1 MPVATKKP
9 ESTAYPSHLPVGD
22 VVKDREIYKT
32 ATADMAVMPPE
43 SLVLYMEG
51 MPWSVDYYSQ
61 LLDAHDNVREIDVSA
76 NASLQQY
83 SKLLGVELRVQ
94 SELSQDYDESTGRNN
109 VTGSAIAIGFIPN
122 HFDYFVTDVG
132 TQGQGLFMV
141 TSSTRKTYNNESVY
155 EISYVLIGY
164 TETDTA
170 MDRYQALEA
179 RAVKKF
185 HFHKERIEVGL
196 PGFLT
201 TNEHGTVK
209 DLMKEY
215 RSMAQN
221 YIAYFI
227 SHSDRLLT
235 VPDPEHLYDSRMA
248 VFVASIIDHDM
259 VPDIAGMNTNSHDR
273 NPYLTLNSILTMI
286 LKRDIGQMKS
296 VCKKVSRVPRAFF
309 RQNSFM
315 ISTNCWA
322 VESYVMPNISEA
334 NALFPHLARMPTTP
348 TFANDEN
355 GYGKPIS
362 SSGINLISYAGKD
375 IPAIHPVHK
384 NDFYILSEAFYTQN
398 KSEMSMLEIL
408 LTDYLNKV
416 PLNLEHLNAV
426 VRIYDGWNHIE
437 KFYYTPILLVLLKD
451 ATAAY
456 Y

>member
-51 MPWSVDYYSQ
+51 MPWSVNYYSQ
-61 LLDAHDNVREIDVSA
+61 LLDAHDNVREIDASS

-83 SKLLGVELRVQ
+83 SKLINIELSVQ
-94 SELSQDYDESTGRNN
+94 SDLAQDYDDSTGRNN
-109 VTGSAIAIGFIPN
+109 VTGSAIAVGFIPN

-132 TQGQGLFMV
+132 SQGQGLFMI

-164 TETDTA
+164 TETETA
-170 MDRYQALEA
+170 MERYQALEA
-179 RAVKKF
+179 RVVRKL
-185 HFHKERIEVGL
+185 HFHKERIEAGL

-201 TNEHGTVK
+201 TNEHGAVK
-209 DLMKEY
+209 DLMKKY
-215 RSMAQN
+215 RSIAQN
-221 YIAYFI
+221 YIAYFV
-227 SHSDRLLT
+227 SYSDRLLT
-235 VPDPEHLYDSRMA
+235 VPDQEHLYDSRMA
-248 VFVASIIDHDM
+248 MFVASIIEYDT
-259 VPDIAGMNTNSHDR
+259 VPEIVHMNTNSHDR

-286 LKRDIGQMKS
+286 LKRDIGQLKS

-309 RQNSFM
+309 KQNSFM

-322 VESYVMPNISEA
+322 VDSYVMPNITEA
-334 NALFPHLARMPTTP
+334 NALFPHLARMPATP
-348 TFANDEN
+348 AFADDTN

-362 SSGINLISYAGKD
+362 SSRISLIPYADKS

-384 NDFYILSEAFYTQN
+384 DDFYILSEAFYTQN

-408 LTDYLNKV
+408 LTDYLNKA
-416 PLNLEHLNAV
+416 PLNIEHLSAIIRV
-426 VRIYDGWNHIE
+426 YDNWNHIE
-437 KFYYTPILLVLLKD
+437 MFYYTPILLVLLKD